1 MQEPPTIES
10 STSSNPV
17 DPFNFFPPELFIQ
30 LLQFSNS
37 SDNLDAAATSQK
49 WRKAILKN
57 PSLFCSLYFNE
68 WNHDKEIHK
77 GLTEA
82 QHKAKAEK
90 VIKRVMKMSLLN
102 KHQLEEAEVIVKSFV
117 YDATFS
123 GHDLWPKTK
132 LSVVFYVL
140 QMSSDSLKRL
150 SLHLTTEQSSD
161 EFNLVFSIDH
171 VTSIIK
177 NLKPFKALQEVN
189 IATEVNL
196 GIGSG
201 FSSDLPG
208 KGLNLVE
215 RSEERDLFEKE
226 WEYHVDYEAA
236 VYSLF
241 KEVNDFTGK
250 DITRF
255 DYNSNAGRC
264 SLALRKLE
272 DQQGRKLK
280 DMDLYL
286 RGMTDDYEE
295 CFLQATMFPELNS
308 LSFIQYADGKNIPEE
323 MHFKACRDE
332 SKLFSLTVKVEEG
345 QIILDDTFAQWA
357 GGNKTLEVLVLH
369 QPFWEGGNSI
379 FRRSPSIQFQSLQSL
394 LHVSGA
400 SLVELDLEG
409 VYLSSATAT
418 VQLILHN
425 LRSLN
430 LRGNHHLINL
440 LMRAEFK
447 YLNSISLVS
456 EGKQSDVL
464 DHLEIVEG
472 VENCWDNIES
482 FSFEVVK
489 SKDGKQPVKKSSS
502 ESVEEVS
509 DRSNAMFLPAIEK
522 LDLQLDD
529 DIILK
534 FYLPIDYLNLS
545 EVKLLPSSKLSL
557 SSFTQRESSKWPHVF
572 GK

>member
-177 NLKPFKALQEVN
+177 NSKPFKALQEVN

-241 KEVNDFTGK
+241 EEVNDFTGK

-264 SLALRKLE
+264 SFALRKLE

-323 MHFKACRDE
+323 MHFKACQDE
-332 SKLFSLTVKVEEG
+332 SKLFSLTVKVEKVR
-345 QIILDDTFAQWA
+345 LF
-357 GGNKTLEVLVLH
+357 
-369 QPFWEGGNSI
+369 
-379 FRRSPSIQFQSLQSL
+379 
-394 LHVSGA
+394 
-400 SLVELDLEG
+400 
-409 VYLSSATAT
+409 
-418 VQLILHN
+418 
-425 LRSLN
+425 
-430 LRGNHHLINL
+430 
-440 LMRAEFK
+440 
-447 YLNSISLVS
+447 
-456 EGKQSDVL
+456 
-464 DHLEIVEG
+464 
-472 VENCWDNIES
+472 
-482 FSFEVVK
+482 
-489 SKDGKQPVKKSSS
+489 
-502 ESVEEVS
+502 
-509 DRSNAMFLPAIEK
+509 
-522 LDLQLDD
+522 
-529 DIILK
+529 
-534 FYLPIDYLNLS
+534 
-545 EVKLLPSSKLSL
+545 
-557 SSFTQRESSKWPHVF
+557 
-572 GK
+572 